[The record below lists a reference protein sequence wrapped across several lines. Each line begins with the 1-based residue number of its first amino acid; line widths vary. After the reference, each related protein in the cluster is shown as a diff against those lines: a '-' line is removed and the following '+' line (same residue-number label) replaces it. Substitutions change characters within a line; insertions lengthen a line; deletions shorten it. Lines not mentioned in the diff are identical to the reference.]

1 MLDTFTLK
9 NGIRVATYRMKSLRS
24 IHLRINVKGGSILE
38 SSGQSGLAHFL
49 EHLLIQG
56 IPSLPNAE
64 AMSDYIEGLAGSYNA
79 STGEFTI
86 NFIITVPATHLE
98 DAIKIASE
106 VFFEPLFP
114 ETALERE
121 RGAITEEIKQR
132 MDSQEYKI
140 GKFVKENR
148 FIKKSILAKSV
159 AGQIKDVVKMTK
171 GDIVSFW
178 EKIFCT
184 KNTYISLTGS
194 FEKKTLDNLLTRY
207 FDRYPGKAPAIHIP
221 TFNYTELSRKT
232 VAIRFDPKLKSN
244 YIDLSFPSLRLEHSL
259 VLRLRQSIL
268 LAILVNLSRSRMFR
282 LLRHQK
288 GLVYGINAGSY
299 VINGLGY
306 TAISSECA
314 KDKLEEV
321 ISLIVQELAAFVK
334 NGPTEEELQVTRE
347 FLSNQWLMTFDHP
360 SSIAN
365 WIEGDLVWEDKIHL
379 PEEMIGMIKETKVED
394 LVELMQKYWD
404 FKKIN
409 LVIQGSTR
417 NTDENC
423 KKFTEIL
430 KKARV
435 IRGDTL
441 KVSAQKSPS

>member
-1 MLDTFTLK
+1 MLDNFTLK

-38 SSGQSGLAHFL
+38 EKGKSGLAHFL
-49 EHLLIQG
+49 EHMLIQG

-64 AMSDYIEGLAGSYNA
+64 SMSDYIEGLAGSYNA

-114 ETALERE
+114 EAAVEKE

-140 GKFVKENR
+140 GKFVRENR
-148 FIKKSILAKSV
+148 FIKNSILTRSV
-159 AGQIKDVVKMTK
+159 AGQVKDVAKMTK
-171 GDIVSFW
+171 ADMVEFW
-178 EKIFCT
+178 QKIFVAN
-184 KNTYISLTGS
+184 NTYISITGR
-194 FEKKTLDNLLTRY
+194 FEKKGLEKLLVKY
-207 FDRYPGKAPAIHIP
+207 FDRYPQKSQTSTIP
-221 TFNYTELSRKT
+221 TFTYKELSAKSI
-232 VAIRFDPKLKSN
+232 AIRFDPKLKSN
-244 YIDLSFPSLRLEHSL
+244 YIDLSFPSLRLEHDL

-299 VINGLGY
+299 IINGLGY
-306 TAISSECA
+306 TAIASEAA

-321 ISLIVQELAAFVK
+321 ISLVVQELSTFVK
-334 NGPTEEELQVTRE
+334 NGPTEDELKVTKE

-365 WIEGDLVWEDKIHL
+365 WIEGDLVWENKINM
-379 PEEMIGMIKETKVED
+379 PEEMIAMIESTTCED
-394 LVELMQKYWD
+394 LTNLMQKYWD
-404 FKKIN
+404 FKKVN
-409 LVIQGSTR
+409 LVIQGATR
-417 NTDENC
+417 NTKENMD
-423 KKFTEIL
+423 KYSKIL
-430 KKARV
+430 EK
-435 IRGDTL
+435 L
-441 KVSAQKSPS
+441 K